1 MNSFR
6 SENWSGRSR
15 NWRDCESR
23 VSGSRSERLKQ
34 EMRLRRELEAALR
47 ASRRQAAPLSR
58 GTSKRDSKRPGR
70 KPGRGYGRKPAA
82 SFRVAWTNRSP
93 SYCPIA
99 ARIVAAAWNG
109 KAPKPSIRKRL
120 CGGPS
125 CAVSILLWATV
136 VSAADGCGGAI
147 GLQTSDAVGVGKVQ
161 LGPEALTVSGDPE

>member
-1 MNSFR
+1 M
-6 SENWSGRSR
+6 
-15 NWRDCESR
+15 
-23 VSGSRSERLKQ
+23 SGSRSERLKQ
-34 EMRLRRELEAALR
+34 ETERLRRELEAALR

-136 VSAADGCGGAI
+136 VSAADGCRGAI